1 MHTPCF
7 CLSRASWPETR
18 YLIVSLNTRTR
29 VLIYLSVGRPRS
41 SSRPPRL
48 GGTDRPPTHT
58 HTHVDVYT
66 VISPAVAY
74 THTLSLSLSA
84 PLRQRIMDGVSNS
97 TRFSFYHP
105 SVPAIDKPRQRNG
118 RAANTKRSV
127 CSRTAAES
135 AEFAPARLRAEHCR
149 RAAAARTGAPAASTE
164 LRSSGDDEP
173 GALGLGTR
181 GIPTQ
186 VKRAAARLRRVRGAM
201 RRVCLL
207 DRRARRAL
215 RHPTHTVG
223 AGALPKTAP
232 SGATSDV

>member
-41 SSRPPRL
+41 SSRPPRP
-48 GGTDRPPTHT
+48 GGTDRRRTHT
-58 HTHVDVYT
+58 HTC
-66 VISPAVAY
+66 
-74 THTLSLSLSA
+74 
-84 PLRQRIMDGVSNS
+84 RRIYFVV
-97 TRFSFYHP
+97 FSFYHP

-207 DRRARRAL
+207 DRRARRAV